1 MRANTKSGKLT
12 GLSEKSSDIIL
23 VVFCSIIL
31 FIVAYPLYYVL
42 IASVSNPYDVY
53 AGKTFLLPSQFTL
66 DGYKAVFADANILIG
81 LFNSFKYTIIGTIF
95 SVVVLYL
102 AAYPLSVKDLPG
114 RKMISI
120 FFIIT
125 MYFGGGMVPTY
136 LVVKET
142 GLINSMWALFL
153 PGGVA
158 VGNLIIVRNF
168 FENSIPKEM
177 IEAAEID
184 GASKWTTF
192 IKIVVPLSR
201 SIMAVMVV
209 FSMVAYWN
217 DWFTAMIYLP
227 SPSKAPLPLVLRNI
241 LIKSSASASQAST
254 ISGGFAELNKMTEMI
269 KFSSIIIAAL
279 PMLIIYPF
287 VQKYFE
293 KGFMAGA
300 VKG

>member
-1 MRANTKSGKLT
+1 MRANTKTGKLS
-12 GLSEKSSDIIL
+12 GFSERTSDMIL
-23 VVFCSIIL
+23 VVICAVVL
-31 FIVAYPLYYVL
+31 FVVAYPLYYVL
-42 IASVSNPYDVY
+42 IASVSDPYDVY

-66 DGYKAVFADANILIG
+66 EGYKAVFAEPQILTG
-81 LFNSFKYTIIGTIF
+81 LLNSFKYTIIGTVF

-102 AAYPLSVKDLPG
+102 TAYPLSVKDLPG
-114 RKMISI
+114 RKFFSI

-136 LVVKET
+136 LIVKNT
-142 GLINSMWALFL
+142 GLINNMWALFL

-158 VGNLIIVRNF
+158 VGNMIIVRNF

-177 IEAAEID
+177 TEAAQID

-192 IKIVVPLSR
+192 IQIVVPLSR

-217 DWFTAMIYLP
+217 DWFTALIYLP
-227 SPSKAPLPLVLRNI
+227 SPGKAPLPLVLRNI

>member
-1 MRANTKSGKLT
+1 MKTNKKAGKLT

-23 VVFCSIIL
+23 VVVCAIIL

-42 IASVSNPYDVY
+42 IASVSDPYDVY
-53 AGKTFLLPSQFTL
+53 AGKTFLLPSQFTW
-66 DGYKAVFADANILIG
+66 DGYRAVFADPSILTG
-81 LFNSFKYTIIGTIF
+81 LINSFKYTIIGTVF
-95 SVVVLYL
+95 SVVMLYL
-102 AAYPLSVKDLPG
+102 TAYPLSVKDLPG
-114 RKMISI
+114 RKWLSI

-142 GLINSMWALFL
+142 GLINNMWALFL

-158 VGNLIIVRNF
+158 VGNMIIVRNF

-177 IEAAEID
+177 IEAAGID

-209 FSMVAYWN
+209 FRMVAYWN

-227 SPSKAPLPLVLRNI
+227 SPNKAPLPLVLRNV

-269 KFSSIIIAAL
+269 KFSSIIVAAL

>member
-1 MRANTKSGKLT
+1 MRTNTKSGKLT

-227 SPSKAPLPLVLRNI
+227 SPNKAPLPLVLRNI

>member
-1 MRANTKSGKLT
+1 MRANTKTGKLS
-12 GLSEKSSDIIL
+12 GFSERTSDMIL
-23 VVFCSIIL
+23 VVICAVVL
-31 FIVAYPLYYVL
+31 FVVAYPLYYVL
-42 IASVSNPYDVY
+42 IASVSDPYDVY

-66 DGYKAVFADANILIG
+66 EGYKAVFAEPQILTG
-81 LFNSFKYTIIGTIF
+81 LLNSFKYTIIGTVF

-102 AAYPLSVKDLPG
+102 TAYPLSVKDLPG
-114 RKMISI
+114 RKFFSI

-136 LVVKET
+136 LIVKNT
-142 GLINSMWALFL
+142 GLINNMWALFL

-158 VGNLIIVRNF
+158 VGNMIIVRNF

-177 IEAAEID
+177 TEAAQID

-192 IKIVVPLSR
+192 IQIVVPLSR

-217 DWFTAMIYLP
+217 DWFTALIYLP

-279 PMLIIYPF
+279 PMLVIYPF

>member
-1 MRANTKSGKLT
+1 MKANAKSGKLT
-12 GLSEKSSDIIL
+12 GLSERSSDIVL
-23 VVFCSIIL
+23 VVICAIIL
-31 FIVAYPLYYVL
+31 FLVAYPLYYVL

-66 DGYKAVFADANILIG
+66 DGYKSVFADPSILTG
-81 LFNSFKYTIIGTIF
+81 LLNSFKYTIIGTVF

-114 RKMISI
+114 RKFISI

-136 LVVKET
+136 LVVKQT
-142 GLINSMWALFL
+142 GLINNMWALFL

-158 VGNLIIVRNF
+158 VGNMIIVRNF
-168 FENSIPKEM
+168 FENSIPKAM

-192 IKIVVPLSR
+192 IRIVVPLSR

>member
-1 MRANTKSGKLT
+1 M
-12 GLSEKSSDIIL
+12 L
-23 VVFCSIIL
+23 VVFCALIL
-31 FIVAYPLYYVL
+31 LIVAYPLYYIL

-66 DGYKAVFADANILIG
+66 DGYKAVFAEPQILTG
-81 LFNSFKYTIIGTIF
+81 LINSFKYTIIGTIF
-95 SVVVLYL
+95 SVAVLYL

-114 RKMISI
+114 RKWISI
-120 FFIIT
+120 MFIIT

-136 LVVKET
+136 LVVKQT
-142 GLINSMWALFL
+142 GLINNIWALFL
-153 PGGVA
+153 PGGVG
-158 VGNLIIVRNF
+158 VGNMIIVRNF

-254 ISGGFAELNKMTEMI
+254 ISGGFVELNKMTEMI

>member
-1 MRANTKSGKLT
+1 MRADRKTGKLS
-12 GLSEKSSDIIL
+12 GLSERTSDIIL
-23 VVFCSIIL
+23 VVVCAVVL

-42 IASVSNPYDVY
+42 VASVSDPYDVY
-53 AGKTFLLPSQFTL
+53 AGKTFLLPSQFTM
-66 DGYKAVFADANILIG
+66 DGYKAVFAEPQILTG
-81 LFNSFKYTIIGTIF
+81 LLNSFKYTIIGTVF

-102 AAYPLSVKDLPG
+102 TAYPLSVKDLPG
-114 RKMISI
+114 RKFLSI

-136 LVVKET
+136 LIVKNT
-142 GLINSMWALFL
+142 GLINNMWALFL

-158 VGNLIIVRNF
+158 VGNMIIVRNF

-177 IEAAEID
+177 TEAAQID

-192 IKIVVPLSR
+192 IQIVVPLSR

-217 DWFTAMIYLP
+217 DWFTALIYLP

-269 KFSSIIIAAL
+269 KFSSIIIAAV
-279 PMLIIYPF
+279 PMLVVYPF

>member
-1 MRANTKSGKLT
+1 MRANTKTGKLS
-12 GLSEKSSDIIL
+12 GFSERTSDMIL
-23 VVFCSIIL
+23 VVICAVVL
-31 FIVAYPLYYVL
+31 FVVAYPLYYVL
-42 IASVSNPYDVY
+42 IASVSDPYDVY

-66 DGYKAVFADANILIG
+66 EGYKAVFAEPQILTG
-81 LFNSFKYTIIGTIF
+81 LLNSFKYTIIGTVF

-102 AAYPLSVKDLPG
+102 TAYPLSVKDLPG
-114 RKMISI
+114 RKFFSI

-136 LVVKET
+136 LIVKNT
-142 GLINSMWALFL
+142 GLINNMWALFL

-158 VGNLIIVRNF
+158 VGNMIIVRNF

-177 IEAAEID
+177 TEAAQID

-192 IKIVVPLSR
+192 IQIVVPLSR

-217 DWFTAMIYLP
+217 DWFTALIYLP

-293 KGFMAGA
+293 KGCYHSQSN
-300 VKG
+300 